1 MPASSKTMPV
11 SPAPLKEKTP
21 QAAKFGTFLGVYM
34 PSLLTI
40 LGLIMYLRFG
50 WVVGNI
56 GLGLTFVVVILAS
69 SITFI
74 TGLSAS
80 AIATNMQVGAG
91 GEYFMISRSLGLELG
106 GAIGIPLY
114 FCRTLSLTF
123 YCFGLAEAIVIF
135 MPETQF
141 SPEGL
146 VQILA
151 ASFIVITTIL
161 SGKSASLVLKMQ
173 IPILIA
179 VGLSVL
185 ALVTGV
191 LTGGELKQPE
201 WEATYR
207 TAPEGFWF
215 VFAVFFPAVTGFTA
229 GIGMSGDLRDPQKSI
244 PIGTMGAI
252 ITGLAL
258 YLMIPVFLAITTQM
272 SPEQLANSGVETWTN
287 IAFLGAW
294 LVYPAIWGAI
304 LSSAFGSIL
313 SGPRVLQALA
323 NDGLAP
329 KVFAKLSKTG
339 QPAMAT
345 WVTGAIALLAVALGG
360 LNTVAMFV
368 SILFL
373 TLYVMVNLS
382 AVVEKLVGDPSYR
395 PTINVPWFV
404 SVLGAIGAILVMFLI
419 SPIACLFAVILEL
432 ILYFFLKKRSLQKEW
447 GDARAGFWFS
457 LARYALLNHKP
468 HGNKP
473 RNWRPY
479 ILAFVGNPA
488 KRMSLLRLACWFSH
502 KSGIVTASY
511 LVQGDLTEDRF
522 NLDAKEA
529 QMNEEIRNQ
538 DLMAFGE
545 INVVSSF
552 EEGAVNVVQANGIAG
567 MRSNTVLFGW
577 SEKPTHLATHL
588 RIMRA
593 VAQTGV
599 STIIAKLDWGH
610 EPGQDKTIHLWWGGR
625 KRNGDLMLLLA
636 HLLNSNAPWSTAVL
650 TIYSIVKSEEEAES
664 METRLQS
671 LIPKTRIK
679 AKVNVV
685 VGREGESV
693 TETIHRYSRNAD
705 VVFIGMASPKAGEES
720 DYADNLRK
728 LADGLQTTIFVHN
741 GEKQVPVLLSLEEMA

>member
-1 MPASSKTMPV
+1 MENASQAVQLDQKPT
-11 SPAPLKEKTP
+11 EKTP

-56 GLGLTFVVVILAS
+56 GLGLTFVVVILAC

-80 AIATNMQVGAG
+80 AIATNMKVGAG

-123 YCFGLAEAIVIF
+123 YCFGLAEAIIIF
-135 MPETQF
+135 MPETALSHQQM
-141 SPEGL
+141 
-146 VQILA
+146 VMALA
-151 ASFIVITTIL
+151 AAFIVFTTIL

-179 VGLSVL
+179 VVLSVL
-185 ALVTGV
+185 ALVVGV

-229 GIGMSGDLRDPQKSI
+229 GIGMSGDLKDPQKSI
-244 PIGTMGAI
+244 PVGTMGAI
-252 ITGLAL
+252 VTGLIL
-258 YLMIPVFLAITTQM
+258 YMLIPVFLAITTQM
-272 SPEQLANSGVETWTN
+272 SPEQLANSGVETWTTV
-287 IAFLGAW
+287 AFLGAW

-329 KVFAKLSKTG
+329 KIFTKLSKTG
-339 QPAMAT
+339 QPALAT
-345 WVTGAIALLAVALGG
+345 WVTGAIALLAVLLGG

-404 SVLGAIGAILVMFLI
+404 SVLGAIGAILVMFLV
-419 SPIACLFAVILEL
+419 SPLACLFAVILEL

-468 HGNKP
+468 HGNKA

-488 KRMSLLRLACWFSH
+488 KRGSLLRLATWFSH
-502 KSGIVTASY
+502 KSGIVTATY
-511 LVQGDLTEDRF
+511 LVEGNLTEDRF
-522 NLDAKEA
+522 SLDAKMA
-529 QMNEEIRNQ
+529 QMNDDIRQQN
-538 DLMAFGE
+538 LNAFGE
-545 INVVSSF
+545 INVVSNF
-552 EEGAVNVVQANGIAG
+552 EEGAVNVAQANGIAG
-567 MRSNTVLFGW
+567 MKSKTVLFGW
-577 SEKPTHLATHL
+577 SDKESHLATHL

-593 VAQTGV
+593 VSQTGI

-610 EPGQDKTIHLWWGGR
+610 EPGQDKSIHLWWGGQR
-625 KRNGDLMLLLA
+625 RNGDLMLLLA
-636 HLLNSNAPWSTAVL
+636 HLLNSNAPWRKAKL
-650 TIYSIVKSEEEAES
+650 TIYSIVKSDTEAEN
-664 METRLQS
+664 MESQLQAI
-671 LIPKTRIK
+671 IPKTRIK
-679 AKVNVV
+679 ADVKVV
-685 VGREGESV
+685 VNHKGESV
-693 TETIHRYSRNAD
+693 RNTIHRHSGNAD
-705 VVFIGMASPKAGEES
+705 VVFLGLAIPANGEE
-720 DYADNLRK
+720 DNYANSLK
-728 LADGLQTTIFVHN
+728 TLASGLKTTIFVHN
-741 GEKQVPVLLSLEEMA
+741 GEKQVPVLLSLEEIG